1 MKTIRQFVRS
11 PRQTRIE
18 INGVRGMTSDLS
30 AGGCSAEVRTLL
42 KTGSTVIGRI
52 ALGDRSFDYRGQV
65 IWTVPAGTARR
76 VGIRFSGVENAYFA
90 ALDHVRSAEA

>member
-11 PRQTRIE
+11 ARQTRIE
-18 INGVRGMTSDLS
+18 INGVRGVTSDLS
-30 AGGCSAEVRTLL
+30 VGGCSAEVRTLL

-52 ALGDRSFDYRGQV
+52 A
-65 IWTVPAGTARR
+65 R